1 MRKVLLAVALLAL
14 SLSVNGQNKL
24 SDKELYNVIWAMGQ
38 MYPEGFTIDINT
50 LKQPTEGI
58 MVSYAA
64 TQNSFDKKSIAAVV
78 KHARAHDG
86 LVGGWY
92 NPENGKYYFDAT
104 RCFPGHQRQVQL
116 RAKGLPHHIRLRYG
130 FFDGRPVRPH
140 APVPLH
146 GHEAL

>member
-78 KHARAHDG
+78 KHARAHNG

-92 NPENGKYYFDAT
+92 NPENGKYYFDST
-104 RCFPGHQRQVQL
+104 RCFPEDSLAAAVAFARENGQHTVYDV
-116 RAKGLPHHIRLRYG
+116 AKGINVKSNYEQRDCRIWIT
-130 FFDGRPVRPH
+130 
-140 APVPLH
+140 
-146 GHEAL
+146 